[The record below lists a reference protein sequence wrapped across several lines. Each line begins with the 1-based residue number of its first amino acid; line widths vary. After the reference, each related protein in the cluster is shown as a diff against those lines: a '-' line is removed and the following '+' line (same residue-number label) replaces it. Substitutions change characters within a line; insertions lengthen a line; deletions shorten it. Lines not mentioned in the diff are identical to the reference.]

1 MAEKEYGG
9 NANAIPGGDHG
20 VVGAADAVAVLLILG
35 VQNVD
40 GVRHRARSPEITDGL
55 SGMASDLK
63 DRDLADWG
71 ILGIDIKRLFNI
83 DQLKLANSFI
93 LNVIY

>member
-1 MAEKEYGG
+1 M
-9 NANAIPGGDHG
+9 
-20 VVGAADAVAVLLILG
+20 VGAADAVAVLLILG

-40 GVRHRARSPEITDGL
+40 GVGHRAHSPENYGRTETL
-55 SGMASDLK
+55 SGIASDLK